1 MILEEFARKQIQTTA
16 EQLGFN
22 LLGFTPAKEASTFP
36 QLCNWLENGYA
47 ASMHYI
53 ERRKDAYRHP
63 ESILPNCK
71 SLAVLARP
79 YPAHPWTIRNKSA
92 RRLPPPTDS
101 LLDTK
106 QLTTKQLTIQN
117 TGTIGSYASPH
128 CDYHTSIRNDLKPL
142 LAELKKMFP
151 AAHSR
156 LVVDTAPILERDFA
170 RTAGLGWIGKNTLL
184 LNKKL
189 GSYFF
194 LSAILTEIDL
204 CKNMVEQA
212 PALSHCGSCQ
222 ACIDACPTEAIR
234 APYILDANRCISY
247 WTIEH
252 KGDIPPEMRESIGPW
267 IFGCDACQ
275 IVCPWNSKPATV
287 QFNTPQGPNKPAE
300 DRLAQYRPSAHR
312 LEEKSDPTFWLNLDQ
327 KSFEASFSDTPFWR
341 TGLENLQRNALCVAA
356 NIGIGQAIPSI
367 RKFLDHANPILQETA
382 RWALQSLELR
392 SCDVRKTS
400 NPKIPEE

>member
-36 QLCNWLENGYA
+36 QLCTWLENGYA

-53 ERRKDAYRHP
+53 ERRRDAYRHP

-79 YPAHPWTIRNKSA
+79 YPAHPWTIRNKSDRTA
-92 RRLPPPTDS
+92 PPSTDASSDPTH
-101 LLDTK
+101 
-106 QLTTKQLTIQN
+106 LTLQN
-117 TGTIGSYASPH
+117 IGTIGSYASPH
-128 CDYHTSIRNDLKPL
+128 CDYHTTIRNDLKPL

-156 LVVDTAPILERDFA
+156 IVVDTAPLLERDYA
-170 RTAGLGWIGKNTLL
+170 RCAGLGWIGKNTLL

-194 LSAILTEIDL
+194 LCAILTEIDL
-204 CKNMVEQA
+204 CKNMMEQA
-212 PALSHCGSCQ
+212 QPLSHCGSCQ
-222 ACIDACPTEAIR
+222 ACIEACPTQAIR

-275 IVCPWNSKPATV
+275 IVCPWNAKPATA
-287 QFNTPQGPNKPAE
+287 QFTASKTQDMPAA
-300 DRLAQYRPSAHR
+300 DRLVEYRPTAHR
-312 LEEKSDPTFWLNLDQ
+312 LDEKSDPIFWLELDE
-327 KSFEASFSDTPFWR
+327 KAFKASFSDTPFWR

-367 RKFLDHANPILQETA
+367 RKFLDHSNPILQETA

-392 SCDVRKTS
+392 TSGVRKTS
-400 NPKIPEE
+400 KPKIPDE